1 MDWLA
6 AAFWFREQTRWW
18 LDEDGVPVHVDDV
31 AAHYDRAR
39 D

>member
-6 AAFWFREQTRWW
+6 TAFWFREQTRW
-18 LDEDGVPVHVDDV
+18 LDEAGVPVHVDDV
-31 AAHYDRAR
+31 AAHCDRAR

>member
-6 AAFWFREQTRWW
+6 TAFWFREQTRW

-31 AAHYDRAR
+31 AAHCDRAR